1 MRKQETSYF
10 INVNNRFQVLQ
21 NLGNEQTSNS
31 LQETAIKAYKEALET
46 AVPLKRK
53 CRTQILWEN
62 VAKKQK
68 SLKDYY
74 YKNEKHTT
82 P

>member
-31 LQETAIKAYKEALET
+31 LQETVIKAYKEALET

-53 CRTQILWEN
+53 C
-62 VAKKQK
+62 
-68 SLKDYY
+68 
-74 YKNEKHTT
+74 
-82 P
+82 